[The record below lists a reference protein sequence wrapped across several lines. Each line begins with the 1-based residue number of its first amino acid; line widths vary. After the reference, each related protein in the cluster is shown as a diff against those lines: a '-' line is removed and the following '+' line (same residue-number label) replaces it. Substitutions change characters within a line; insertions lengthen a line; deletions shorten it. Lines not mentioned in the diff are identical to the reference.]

1 MNPESNE
8 FKIFTWKE
16 KKKIGATI
24 VALSGLINRPLRTG
38 INGRSS
44 RLFSEN
50 FFGEFIFSHFFFGVA
65 PDLLLLFN
73 LTGNIWRNFEVNAE
87 LDYGEQFRPNP
98 KNSVLVAK
106 HFFWKKIWKCSL
118 IVPKLYITHW
128 IEFDILFQFIS
139 FGFNGF
145 QSKVYVKIRP
155 KIILKMRKNLE
166 KF

>member
-1 MNPESNE
+1 M
-8 FKIFTWKE
+8 KG

-106 HFFWKKIWKCSL
+106 HFLEKKSGNVLW
-118 IVPKLYITHW
+118 
-128 IEFDILFQFIS
+128 LFQNYILRIELNLTFY
-139 FGFNGF
+139 FNLF
-145 QSKVYVKIRP
+145 RSDLMDFSQ
-155 KIILKMRKNLE
+155 
-166 KF
+166 KFMWKFVQKLF